1 MADRNSFTL
10 VVDTAIPANIP
21 QGYTLKTKDSHAVNM
36 V

>member
-1 MADRNSFTL
+1 MADKNSFTL